1 MSPRNSDFSRHDLNP
16 FSLCRNI
23 QNDVIYLVMPC
34 GKLSTEV
41 EVARQ

>member
-23 QNDVIYLVMPC
+23 QNGVIYQVDAVLKDEH
-34 GKLSTEV
+34 GG
-41 EVARQ
+41 